1 MLQEFWQNIRAHAL
15 YRKLEK
21 LTLPGLQGI
30 PVFTVIAQFR
40 NSLSSSR
47 ITMRAA
53 AVSFSFFMAL
63 FPTVI
68 FLFTL
73 TAYLPIPNFDV
84 LLLEALEDVLPT
96 YTYLAIENTLRD
108 IISIQ
113 RGGLLS
119 FGFLLA
125 LFYATNGTT
134 SLIQSF
140 NALSFADENRSIWR
154 VQLLSLILTFL
165 LVILLVAAIAAVLV
179 ATFLLDYFIDRGWIN
194 AEINRGLISVGKW
207 TVVYLVILFSTAML
221 YYFGPVKAIR
231 PNFFSPGALVVSVL
245 LLLLLPAFGYFV
257 NNFSTWNTVY
267 GSVGALIAVLVL
279 INVAALLILA
289 GHEYNAVVTHLKRQH
304 RENAL
309 KQR

>member
-1 MLQEFWQNIRAHAL
+1 MLKKLWQNIRNHPL
-15 YRKLEK
+15 YRRLEK
-21 LTLPGLQGI
+21 LTVPGLQGI
-30 PVFTVIAQFR
+30 PVFTVIDQFSK
-40 NSLSSSR
+40 SLSSSR

-73 TAYLPIPNFDV
+73 TAYLPIPKFDV
-84 LLLEALEDVLPT
+84 LLLEALKDVLPN
-96 YTYLAIENTLRD
+96 YTYLAIESTLKD

-140 NALSFADENRSIWR
+140 NALSFADENRPIWR
-154 VQLLSLILTFL
+154 VQLLSLMLTLL
-165 LVILLVAAIAAVLV
+165 LVVLLVAAIVAVLM
-179 ATFLLDYFIDRGWIN
+179 ATFMLDWLIDRGLIS
-194 AEINRGLISVGKW
+194 AEINRSLITLGKW
-207 TVVYLVILFSTAML
+207 LVVYLVILFSTASL
-221 YYFGPVKAIR
+221 YYFGPIRLIR
-231 PNFFSPGALVVSVL
+231 PSFFSPGALVVSVL
-245 LLLLLPAFGYFV
+245 LILLLPAFGYFV
-257 NNFSTWNTVY
+257 NNFATWNTVY

-279 INVAALLILA
+279 INIAALLILA

-304 RENAL
+304 RENTL
-309 KQR
+309 PRD

>member
-1 MLQEFWQNIRAHAL
+1 MMQEFWQNIRSHAL
-15 YRKLEK
+15 YRKLEQ

-73 TAYLPIPNFDV
+73 TAYLPIPHFDV

-96 YTYLAIENTLRD
+96 YTYLAIESTLRD

-154 VQLLSLILTFL
+154 VQLLSLMLTFL

-179 ATFLLDYFIDRGWIN
+179 ATFLLDYFIDHGWIS
-194 AEINRGLISVGKW
+194 AAVNRGLISFGKW
-207 TVVYLVILFSTAML
+207 AVVYFVILLSTAML

-304 RENAL
+304 RENAS